1 MGKRFWRINIMATV
15 TPNFSWPVP
24 TSTDLVRDGAIAIE
38 ALGDSVDASLFDSV
52 IMSIMGAY

>member
-1 MGKRFWRINIMATV
+1 MATV
-15 TPNFSWPVP
+15 TPNFNWPVP